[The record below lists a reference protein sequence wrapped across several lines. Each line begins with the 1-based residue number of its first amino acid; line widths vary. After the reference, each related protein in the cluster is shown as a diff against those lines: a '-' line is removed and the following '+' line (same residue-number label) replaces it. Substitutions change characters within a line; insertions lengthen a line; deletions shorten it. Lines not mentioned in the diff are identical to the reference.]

1 MRLLNMRTVD
11 MMLRRLALAVALS
24 LATVLAA
31 PQMPLLGVTAAY
43 ADVVNR
49 IVVSGSS
56 RVDSETVQAY
66 VTIKPGRPFGAAD
79 VDESLKALYAT
90 GLFKDVKISQQGGSL
105 VVSVVENPIINEIA
119 FEGNKRLSSETLTG
133 IVESKSRSVL
143 TTARVQSDVQRI
155 IDAYRA
161 SGRYRATVTP
171 KIIDLPQNR
180 VNLVFEINEG
190 DKTGVSSIS
199 FVGNHAFSDGRLRD
213 VIRTRETGLLGWLR
227 TTDTYDPDRLASDEE
242 QLRQFY
248 YNHGYADF
256 RVVSAS
262 AELDRERNTFF
273 ITFTVDEGPLYRF
286 GDINVESSLQ
296 SLDASR
302 MMRVVTT
309 RKGAVYSAADVEKS
323 IENLTIE
330 ASKDGYA
337 FAQVRPRGDRDYENH
352 TISITYS
359 LDEGP
364 RAYIERINIRGN
376 TRTRDYVIRREFD
389 VVEGDAYNRVLI
401 DRAQRRL
408 NNLGFFKTV
417 NITTE
422 PGSAPDRVIV
432 NVDVEEQS
440 TGEISFGVGYST
452 TDGVIGD
459 ISLTEKNFLGR
470 GQYVRVA
477 VGGGSSSQNA
487 ALSFTEPY
495 FLGRRIAAGFDLYG
509 TKLDTTSYRNYEQKT
524 VGGTIRFNF
533 PITEEFNVGTY
544 YRLDHNDVTVPNE
557 YGQISSAIM
566 ESQGTTLTSAI
577 GTTFTYNKLDSNLNP
592 QDGYYAKLTQE
603 FAGLGGDVR
612 YYKLGIDT
620 RYYQSIYA
628 DWGLLGMLRAQGGL
642 IQGIGDNLNATQ
654 QLYVGG
660 DIIRGF
666 QDNGIGPR
674 DASTGDALGGKY
686 FWAVT
691 AEADAPMPYI
701 PQELGLSWAVFT
713 DAGSLWSVDKGIN
726 GAHVFPSPVTVVEG
740 DDMSVRWTAG
750 FGVRWQSPFG
760 PLRADFAWPIMKES
774 FDQTEVFRLSGGT
787 RF

>member
-43 ADVVNR
+43 ADVVSR

-171 KIIDLPQNR
+171 KIIELPQNR

-309 RKGAVYSAADVEKS
+309 RKGSVYSAADVEKS